1 MLTGSGNWGRT
12 SLVRGFLETCLP
24 YRVGGG
30 SEEDVL
36 DIVGS
41 YVLKIVTTGK
51 NIGICKIN

>member
-41 YVLKIVTTGK
+41 YVLKIVTTG
-51 NIGICKIN
+51 